1 MSSGQR
7 AMHIVYRQ
15 LTQVAVVLEE
25 WWEHYPAFRVLGLP
39 ISAVKYLQ
47 DHNLSELLNTAVMY
61 TDQSML
67 HHKERCILAVT
78 FRSLWCFPIAHCDM
92 GKEPAA
98 TNMNAATVCVAI
110 PNRIH
115 P

>member
-1 MSSGQR
+1 MLGY
-7 AMHIVYRQ
+7 A
-15 LTQVAVVLEE
+15 VA
-25 WWEHYPAFRVLGLP
+25 
-39 ISAVKYLQ
+39 
-47 DHNLSELLNTAVMY
+47 NN
-61 TDQSML
+61 
-67 HHKERCILAVT
+67 KEIYSIT
-78 FRSLWCFPIAHCDM
+78 FRSLLCFPIAHCDI